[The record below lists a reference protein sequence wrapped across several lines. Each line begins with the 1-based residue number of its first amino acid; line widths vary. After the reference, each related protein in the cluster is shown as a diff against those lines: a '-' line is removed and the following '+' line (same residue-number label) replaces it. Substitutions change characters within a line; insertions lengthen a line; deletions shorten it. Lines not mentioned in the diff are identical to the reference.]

1 MERLN
6 LSSNLSNELAVFV
19 RRLPV
24 QDYATCWQSMQDF
37 TNQRDSHTQD
47 EIWVLQHKPVFTQ
60 GQAGK
65 AEHLLNQG
73 DIPLVQSDRG
83 GQVTYHG
90 PGQLMVYLMLDLK
103 RLKLGVRDL
112 VTHMEKALITC
123 LARFDINAYAKA
135 DAPGV
140 YVDSKKIAS
149 LGLRVRKGCSFHGMA
164 LNVDMDLSPFERINP
179 CGYPGLEMVQA
190 ADLAPLSKPITIE
203 LMADDLC
210 HQLITQLQ
218 YQKVSDSKDPWALH
232 LKTEYTSDN

>member
-1 MERLN
+1 
-6 LSSNLSNELAVFV
+6 
-19 RRLPV
+19 
-24 QDYATCWQSMQDF
+24 
-37 TNQRDSHTQD
+37 
-47 EIWVLQHKPVFTQ
+47 
-60 GQAGK
+60 
-65 AEHLLNQG
+65 
-73 DIPLVQSDRG
+73 
-83 GQVTYHG
+83 
-90 PGQLMVYLMLDLK
+90 MVYLMLDLK

-190 ADLAPLSKPITIE
+190 VDLAPLSKPITIE

-232 LKTEYTSDN
+232 LKTEHTSDN